1 MDNITDEEV
10 RCRRDEARL
19 ATGKRR
25 WDRQAG
31 RHIEGTSPPL
41 ESTTYS
47 RTTNSQI
54 TREIFDIRMAMFDGA
69 TAFLPHPVTTPGV
82 LPFWAFLERV
92 ERVPLAGGASRPGP
106 RERRLSS
113 VRNTVGAVASLSK
126 VSTPLGRARAWIRQC
141 LVSKCLEA
149 CVAALLDEERL
160 VKVREIEREREAKRG
175 GPDGFV
181 YFAVVLVLFVRPAH
195 RRVPW
200 RGGCVLSRGLPQG
213 QPPMS
218 GCFVAAL

>member
-1 MDNITDEEV
+1 MKKCVAVETK
-10 RCRRDEARL
+10 RDSRQARGDG
-19 ATGKRR
+19 TG
-25 WDRQAG
+25 RQAG
-31 RHIEGTSPPL
+31 TSRAPHL
-41 ESTTYS
+41 LWSH
-47 RTTNSQI
+47 NLQQNNKLSQN